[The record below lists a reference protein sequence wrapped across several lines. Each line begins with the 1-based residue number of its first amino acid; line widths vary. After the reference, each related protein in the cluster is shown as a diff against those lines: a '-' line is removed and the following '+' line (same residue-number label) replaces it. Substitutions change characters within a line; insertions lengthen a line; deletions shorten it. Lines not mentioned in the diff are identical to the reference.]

1 MDHWEE
7 IDAFHNLEEFE
18 SMDIDCFPAPFNNP
32 NVVVF
37 QGFYHTKDPLIA
49 RKLRKKH
56 IPYIIIP
63 RSALTIQA
71 EKGGFIKQ
79 LKKKIANAIIF
90 KRYTKNALA
99 IQYLTK
105 AESLDSG
112 DSWNKKAFIIPNG
125 FNPPFSIKDNF
136 SSKGLKAVFIGRLDF
151 YQKGL
156 DELIKACSIDRDFLL
171 SQDFSLDIYGPE
183 RYDWLKIREMIAAE
197 DLTSI
202 VRLHN
207 EISGKEKE
215 QILLN
220 SDLFVLPSRFEGH
233 PMGLIEALN
242 YGLPCLVAPGSN
254 MMEDIIESNAGW
266 GCETN
271 AQNIVV
277 SFRRILQEINLLKEK
292 GCNAKMLGAKYDWV
306 QIAKHFHNSINH
318 LLES

>member
-112 DSWNKKAFIIPNG
+112 DSWNKKSFIIPNG
-125 FNPPFSIKDNF
+125 FKRPANRKKCFSKV
-136 SSKGLKAVFIGRLDF
+136 GLKAVFIGRLDF

-156 DELIKACSIDRDFLL
+156 DELIEACIIDKEFLL
-171 SQDFSLDIYGPE
+171 SQGFSLDIYGPH
-183 RYDWLKIREMIAAE
+183 RYDWAKIE
-197 DLTSI
+197 DTIISGNI
-202 VRLHN
+202 SSFVRLHN
-207 EISGKEKE
+207 EVTGKEKE

-266 GCETN
+266 GCVTELRSIIFRM
-271 AQNIVV
+271 NIAIICLR
-277 SFRRILQEINLLKEK
+277 SQRLSRLSGPFPK
-292 GCNAKMLGAKYDWV
+292 
-306 QIAKHFHNSINH
+306 
-318 LLES
+318 